1 MTLHILILLLP
12 LLYLSLA
19 LLLPLF
25 HRIPKS
31 WLLTTRQ
38 LGNHKMI
45 QSPEEQD
52 REDESEN
59 LVNFSVNQCLH
70 VYVHN
75 SN

>member
-1 MTLHILILLLP
+1 
-12 LLYLSLA
+12 
-19 LLLPLF
+19 
-25 HRIPKS
+25 
-31 WLLTTRQ
+31 
-38 LGNHKMI
+38 MI

-59 LVNFSVNQCLH
+59 LVNFPVNQCLH